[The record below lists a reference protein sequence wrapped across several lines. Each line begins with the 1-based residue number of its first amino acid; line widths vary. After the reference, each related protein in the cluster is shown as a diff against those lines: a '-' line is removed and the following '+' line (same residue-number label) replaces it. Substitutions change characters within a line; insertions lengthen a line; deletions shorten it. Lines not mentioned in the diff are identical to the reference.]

1 MSKANRFATAASL
14 IAMTAVISACATGP
28 QVQSDFVKRSGDDI
42 GLASKAALALAAKD
56 LPNAILYAER
66 AVARTP
72 DDAGFRALLGNSY
85 FAAGRFHS
93 AEMAYKDALSIYS
106 EQPQVVLKLALAQIA
121 LGKHGEA
128 LGTLHA
134 NRFTLRPA
142 DYGLALAL
150 AGKPA
155 DAVDVLLAAARDT
168 GADARLRQN
177 LALAYAFSGDWTQAR
192 TVAAQDVPADK
203 LDARIQQWM
212 QLAKPQTA
220 SAQVAALIGVTPAAV
235 DAGQPVRLALV
246 KPDTLLAKVAPA
258 APVVAVAPV
267 PAPVRVAA
275 PVAARAPAPVA
286 VPVATPVVAP
296 VAVAAV
302 APVAPPPVVAEAAP
316 SAPPPVMAE
325 VAPPPPPPSVFPQ
338 FAEAVPPA
346 PPPPRRA
353 RHASSPAPV
362 TAALIGAASNVR
374 TAFAE
379 MLPHVVP
386 ARAAKPVP
394 VARPA
399 RKPAVRVQQAALRR
413 GNSSSVVQLGAYGS
427 PQGVNA
433 GWNHLTS
440 RYPALRAYLPMRA
453 KFVSPKGTFW
463 RLSITGFAD
472 QREALSRCQLLKS
485 RGGACFVRNVA
496 GDAPVQYASR

>member
-1 MSKANRFATAASL
+1 MSKANRFGTAASL
-14 IAMTAVISACATGP
+14 IAMTAVISACATVP

-56 LPNAILYAER
+56 LPNAILFAER

-72 DDAGFRALLGNSY
+72 DDAGFRALLGNTY

-121 LGKHGEA
+121 QGRNAAA
-128 LGTLHA
+128 LNTLA
-134 NRFTLRPA
+134 TGRYTLRPA

-203 LDARIQQWM
+203 LDGRIQQWM

-220 SAQVAALIGVTPAAV
+220 SAQVAALVGVTPAAV

-246 KPDTLLAKVAPA
+246 KPDTLLAKAAPA
-258 APVVAVAPV
+258 APVVAPAAVA
-267 PAPVRVAA
+267 APVRVAA
-275 PVAARAPAPVA
+275 PVAARAPVAAPVA
-286 VPVATPVVAP
+286 APMAAP

-302 APVAPPPVVAEAAP
+302 ASVAPVFAEAP
-316 SAPPPVMAE
+316 PAPPPVMAE
-325 VAPPPPPPSVFPQ
+325 VAPPPPLSVFPQ

-353 RHASSPAPV
+353 RHASPAPV
-362 TAALIGAASNVR
+362 TAALIEAASNVR

-379 MLPHVVP
+379 MLPHAVP
-386 ARAAKPVP
+386 ARAAKPAVVAKPVRKP
-394 VARPA
+394 VA
-399 RKPAVRVQQAALRR
+399 RVQQAALRR
-413 GNSSSVVQLGAYGS
+413 GHSSSVVQLGAYGS

-485 RGGACFVRNVA
+485 RGGACFVRNAA